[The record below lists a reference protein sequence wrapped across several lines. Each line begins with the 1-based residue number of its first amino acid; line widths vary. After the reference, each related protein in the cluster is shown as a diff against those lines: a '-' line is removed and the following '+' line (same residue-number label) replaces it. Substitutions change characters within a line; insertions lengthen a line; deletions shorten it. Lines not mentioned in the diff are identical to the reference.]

1 MRRRSLLDEKYKKL
15 AICDSNCY
23 ICARF
28 EKSYVSDRLNEFVA
42 FFMPTINGGEH
53 DR

>member
-1 MRRRSLLDEKYKKL
+1 MCDYLGKIVKKKL
-15 AICDSNCY
+15 DFHPKDWY